1 MPIYYFEILKYL
13 LIYQIYFLKL
23 IELVMK
29 ISLSI

>member
-1 MPIYYFEILKYL
+1 MPIYNFEILKYL